1 MHSVVNSFDITHE
14 IRHSHPTFGS
24 GYKKQPKVQL
34 VMPYLIDGHNLIPK
48 LGLRLDSIDD
58 EIELVGI
65 LQEFCRTERRQ
76 AEVFFDGAPT
86 PQAGTRKL
94 GAVTA
99 HFVRL
104 GTTADDAI
112 RNRLKYLG
120 KSAKNWTVVSS
131 DRQVQA
137 EARAA
142 HAESVSSDSFAGML
156 KQTRNV
162 SKSNGDQALSPKEVD
177 DWLKLFEERNHNKKF
192 GG

>member
-1 MHSVVNSFDITHE
+1 
-14 IRHSHPTFGS
+14 
-24 GYKKQPKVQL
+24 
-34 VMPYLIDGHNLIPK
+34 MPYLIDGHNLIPK

-58 EIELVGI
+58 EMQLVAI
-65 LQEFCRTERRQ
+65 LQEFCRIERRQ
-76 AEVFFDGAPT
+76 VEVYFDGAPAT
-86 PQAGTRKL
+86 QAGARRL
-94 GAVTA
+94 GPVTA
-99 HFVRL
+99 QFVRL

-112 RNRLKYLG
+112 RNRLRRLG

-142 HAESVSSDSFAGML
+142 HAEVVSSEIFAALL
-156 KQTRNV
+156 KQA
-162 SKSNGDQALSPKEVD
+162 SNSAPKPDAEKNLSPKEVE